1 MSSKQLDAG
10 RRELIA
16 KSIRAIPDFPKK
28 GILFQDVT
36 TMLLD
41 HQVRIWKRGWSKEEE
56 RARKKRTSEKDLD
69 RLESD
74 RRRPTRPSFRPDQNS
89 LSSSIAL

>member
-1 MSSKQLDAG
+1 MSLDAG
-10 RRELIA
+10 RREIIA

-41 HQVRIWKRGWSKEEE
+41 HQVRGLGERKE
-56 RARKKRTSEKDLD
+56 
-69 RLESD
+69 
-74 RRRPTRPSFRPDQNS
+74 
-89 LSSSIAL
+89 

>member
-1 MSSKQLDAG
+1 MSNQKLDAG

-41 HQVRIWKRGWSKEEE
+41 HKVRSWG
-56 RARKKRTSEKDLD
+56 
-69 RLESD
+69 D
-74 RRRPTRPSFRPDQNS
+74 RRERQRGGERE
-89 LSSSIAL
+89 AY

>member
-1 MSSKQLDAG
+1 MPPLDES

-36 TMLLD
+36 TLLLNPD
-41 HQVRIWKRGWSKEEE
+41 VRKWNIMT
-56 RARKKRTSEKDLD
+56 RK
-69 RLESD
+69 
-74 RRRPTRPSFRPDQNS
+74 
-89 LSSSIAL
+89 

>member
-1 MSSKQLDAG
+1 MSNQQLDAG

-41 HQVRIWKRGWSKEEE
+41 HKVRSWGTGGKDREGE
-56 RARKKRTSEKDLD
+56 REKRTSE
-69 RLESD
+69 E
-74 RRRPTRPSFRPDQNS
+74 PPSIEIGGPASFDT
-89 LSSSIAL
+89 

>member
-1 MSSKQLDAG
+1 MSLDAG
-10 RRELIA
+10 RREIIA

-41 HQVRIWKRGWSKEEE
+41 HQVRGLGERMEQRGRESKGKSVL
-56 RARKKRTSEKDLD
+56 A
-69 RLESD
+69 
-74 RRRPTRPSFRPDQNS
+74 NS
-89 LSSSIAL
+89 ID

>member
-1 MSSKQLDAG
+1 MSKQLDAG

-41 HQVRIWKRGWSKEEE
+41 HQVRESERMERIKR
-56 RARKKRTSEKDLD
+56 D
-69 RLESD
+69 R
-74 RRRPTRPSFRPDQNS
+74 
-89 LSSSIAL
+89 